1 VSMKRLKDVLAYSIS
16 SRKEEMADFL
26 RRLIALPTENPPGRE
41 YAACAEAIAR
51 EVERLGLEPEVLEIP
66 HGIAGEAPTHAIR
79 SFYGSG
85 KRTLYFH
92 GHYDVVPASSPK
104 QFEPRE
110 KEGKLFGRGS
120 ADMKSGL
127 VAMIHAVK
135 ALKECNV
142 ELDGRIGL
150 LMVPDEETGGAR
162 GSGPLAR
169 AGILGENGIGMLT
182 PEPSSGVIWNAN
194 RGAISMRATVKGRP
208 AHVGLHFKGKNAFEG
223 MIAVADRL
231 LALKREVETRTTGFR
246 IAPEAA
252 RRSILLLGGEC
263 SGGSNFN
270 VVPDRMS
277 FTIDRRINP
286 EEDMETEKARLF
298 EVLEG
303 LRREGIDLEWEVFQE
318 GSPSGVPEDDPL
330 ARALVASA
338 EEVTGRRPDFE
349 ICPGLLEIRFYAEKG
364 VPALAYGPG
373 LLSVSHGPQEFV
385 VLRDVLDCA
394 TTYALTAVRILS

>member
-1 VSMKRLKDVLAYSIS
+1 MKTMRDALASAIS
-16 SRKEEMADFL
+16 SRAEEMSDFL
-26 RRLIALPTENPPGRE
+26 RRLISVPTENPPGRE
-41 YAACAEAIAR
+41 YAACVEVIVR
-51 EVERLGLEPEVLEIP
+51 ELERLGLEPEVIEIP
-66 HGIAGEAPTHAIR
+66 HKIADQGPTHAIR
-79 SFYGSG
+79 CFYGNG
-85 KRTLYFH
+85 RPTLYFH
-92 GHYDVVPASSPK
+92 GHYDVVPAASRE

-110 KEGKLFGRGS
+110 KDGKLFGRGS

-135 ALKECNV
+135 ALKEHNV
-142 ELDGRIGL
+142 ELGGRIGL

-182 PEPSSGVIWNAN
+182 PEPSSGVVWNAN
-194 RGAISMRATVKGRP
+194 RGAISLRVTVKGKP

-231 LALKREVETRTTGFR
+231 LALKREVETRATGFR
-246 IAPEAA
+246 ISPEAA

-286 EEDMETEKARLF
+286 EEDLETEKSRLL
-298 EVLEG
+298 EVFEG
-303 LRREGIDLEWEVFQE
+303 LGRDGIHLEWEVFQE
-318 GSPSGVPEDDPL
+318 GRSSGVAEDDPL
-330 ARALVASA
+330 VRALALSV
-338 EEVTGRRPDFE
+338 EEVTGRRPEIE

-364 VPALAYGPG
+364 MPALAYGPG

-385 VLRDVLDCA
+385 VLQDVLDCA
-394 TTYALTAVRILS
+394 TTYALTAVRLL

>member
-1 VSMKRLKDVLAYSIS
+1 VSMKRMKDVLAYAIS
-16 SRKEEMADFL
+16 SREEEMADFL
-26 RRLIALPTENPPGRE
+26 RRLIAIPTENPPGRE

-51 EVERLGLEPEVLEIP
+51 EVERLGLEPEMLEIP
-66 HGIAGEAPTHAIR
+66 HGLAGEGPTHAIR

-85 KRTLYFH
+85 RRTLYFH
-92 GHYDVVPASSPK
+92 GHYDVVPAAGPE

-135 ALKECNV
+135 ALKEHNV

-162 GSGPLAR
+162 GSAPLAR
-169 AGILGENGIGMLT
+169 VGILGENGIGMLT
-182 PEPSSGVIWNAN
+182 PEPSSGVVWNAN
-194 RGAISMRATVKGRP
+194 RGALSMRVTVKGRP

-223 MIAVADRL
+223 MMAVAGRL
-231 LALKREVETRTTGFR
+231 LALKREVENRTTGFR

-286 EEDMETEKARLF
+286 EEDLETEKDRLF
-298 EVLEG
+298 EALEE

-318 GSPSGVPEDDPL
+318 GRPSGVSEDDPL

-349 ICPGLLEIRFYAEKG
+349 ICPGLLENRFYAEKG
-364 VPALAYGPG
+364 MPALAYGPG

-394 TTYALTAVRILS
+394 TTYALTAVRLLT

>member
-1 VSMKRLKDVLAYSIS
+1 MMGMRDVLASAIS
-16 SRKEEMADFL
+16 RRAEEMSSFL
-26 RRLIALPTENPPGRE
+26 RRLVAIPTENPPGRE
-41 YAACAEAIAR
+41 YAACVEVIVR
-51 EVERLGLEPEVLEIP
+51 ELERLGLEPEVLEIP
-66 HGIAGEAPTHAIR
+66 HGMADQGPTHAVR
-79 SFYGSG
+79 CFHGSG
-85 KRTLYFH
+85 QPTLYFH
-92 GHYDVVPASSPK
+92 GHYDVVPAASRE

-110 KEGKLFGRGS
+110 KDGKLFGRGS

-135 ALKECNV
+135 ALQENNV
-142 ELDGRIGL
+142 ELGGRIGL

-194 RGAISMRATVKGRP
+194 RGAVSLRVIVQGKP

-223 MIAVADRL
+223 MIAAAGRL
-231 LALKREVETRTTGFR
+231 LDLKREVETRSTGFR
-246 IAPEAA
+246 IAPDAA
-252 RRSILLLGGEC
+252 RKSILLLGGEC

-286 EEDMETEKARLF
+286 EEDLETEKSRLL

-303 LRREGIDLEWEVFQE
+303 LRRDGIDLTWEVFQE
-318 GSPSGVPEDDPL
+318 GRSSGVAEDDPL
-330 ARALVASA
+330 VRALARSA
-338 EEVTGRRPDFE
+338 EEVKGRRPE
-349 ICPGLLEIRFYAEKG
+349 LELCPGLLEIRFYAEKG
-364 VPALAYGPG
+364 MPALAYGPG

-385 VLRDVLDCA
+385 VLRDMLDCA
-394 TTYALTAVRILS
+394 TTYALTAMRYL

>member
-1 VSMKRLKDVLAYSIS
+1 MKRMKDVLAAALS
-16 SRKEEMADFL
+16 SRVEEMDDLL
-26 RRLIALPTENPPGRE
+26 RRLIAIPTENPPGRE

-51 EVERLGLEPEVLEIP
+51 ELERLGLEPELLEIP
-66 HGIAGEAPTHAIR
+66 HGIAGEGPTHAVR
-79 SFYGSG
+79 SFYGDG
-85 KRTLYFH
+85 RRTLYFH
-92 GHYDVVPASSPK
+92 GHYDVVPAADPE

-110 KEGKLFGRGS
+110 KGGKLFGRGS
-120 ADMKSGL
+120 SDMKSGL
-127 VAMIHAVK
+127 VAMIHAVR
-135 ALKECNV
+135 ALQECNV

-150 LMVPDEETGGAR
+150 LMVPDEETGGSR
-162 GSGPLAR
+162 GSGALAR
-169 AGILGENGIGMLT
+169 AGALGEDGIGMLT
-182 PEPSSGVIWNAN
+182 PEPSSGVVWNAN
-194 RGAISMRATVKGRP
+194 RGAVSLRVTVRGRP

-223 MIAVADRL
+223 MVVTAERL
-231 LALKREVETRTTGFR
+231 LALRREVETRATGFR

-263 SGGSNFN
+263 AGGSNFN

-277 FTIDRRINP
+277 FTVDRRINP
-286 EEDMETEKARLF
+286 EEDLETEKARLF

-303 LRREGIDLEWEVFQE
+303 LARDGIDLEWEVFQE
-318 GSPSGVPEDDPL
+318 GRPSGVSEDDPL
-330 ARALVASA
+330 ARAVAASA

-349 ICPGLLEIRFYAEKG
+349 MCPGLLEIRFYAERG

-394 TTYALTAVRILS
+394 TTYALTAVRLLS